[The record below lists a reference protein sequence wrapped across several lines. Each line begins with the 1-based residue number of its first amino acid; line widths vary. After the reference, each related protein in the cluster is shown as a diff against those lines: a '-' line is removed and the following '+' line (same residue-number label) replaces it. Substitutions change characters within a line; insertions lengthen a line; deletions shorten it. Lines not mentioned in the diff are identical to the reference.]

1 MYTVVPFSQTVR
13 TRQPVDTSHYFPLT
27 QICGKST
34 TPSVLSYLPLRFP
47 PRQYDRRIRHGLA
60 GRIRTAR
67 ADIPVFYTLGT
78 SLGIRGRRCEI
89 WAYLIKLEKGEVQ
102 AYHHNVSRDLTVD
115 LVLMA
120 ERGQA
125 IVLRSTC
132 GRVQMYLHTES
143 LRVSC
148 SRPNY
153 PMATVS
159 PIGNL

>member
-1 MYTVVPFSQTVR
+1 MSCSGLSQVYTVVPFSHTVK

-34 TPSVLSYLPLRFP
+34 SPSVLSYLSLQFP

-78 SLGIRGRRCEI
+78 SLGIRGRRCEV
-89 WAYLIKLEKGEVQ
+89 WTYLIKLEKGEVQ

-115 LVLMA
+115 PVLMA
-120 ERGQA
+120 ERGRA
-125 IVLRSTC
+125 IVLRGTC
-132 GRVQMYLHTES
+132 GGV
-143 LRVSC
+143 
-148 SRPNY
+148 
-153 PMATVS
+153 
-159 PIGNL
+159 